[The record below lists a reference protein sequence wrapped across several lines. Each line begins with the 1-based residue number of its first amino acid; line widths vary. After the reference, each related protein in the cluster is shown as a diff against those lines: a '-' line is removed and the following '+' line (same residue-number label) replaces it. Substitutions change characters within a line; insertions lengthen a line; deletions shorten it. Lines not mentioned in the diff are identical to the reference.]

1 MQIVAYLLA
10 RFSEPSSYAGLGAL
24 LALVGWNLSDTIVG
38 QLIQLLAAG
47 CGLLALGLKERGVI
61 RAPGVLGVLVFAMVP
76 ALAGC
81 GGVPA
86 AVLGGIGSAGSV
98 YSVADK
104 ITEAADPYVTKAC
117 AEYATGKAAADAVV
131 GTGLVPVA
139 ATRKVTSIESFG
151 DAACKKPPA
160 GDPLSTAIWLGQLAG
175 QITTLTTA
183 AK

>member
-1 MQIVAYLLA
+1 MRILAYLLA

-38 QLIQLLAAG
+38 QLAQLLAAG
-47 CGLLALGLKERGVI
+47 CGLVALGLRERGLI
-61 RAPGVLGVLVFAMVP
+61 RTIVLVFAVVP

-98 YSVADK
+98 YTAVDK
-104 ITEAADPYVTKAC
+104 VTEAADPYIAKAC
-117 AEYATGKAAADAVV
+117 AEYATGKAVADAMV
-131 GTGLVPVA
+131 GTGLVPGTVS
-139 ATRKVTSIESFG
+139 RKVSSLKSFG
-151 DAACKKPPA
+151 DAACAKPPA
-160 GDPLSTAIWLGQLAG
+160 GDPLSTAIWLGKLAG
-175 QITTLTTA
+175 QITTLTTP